1 MRRSFEPLYNF
12 IFPGRTVV
20 VLRDLRNPI
29 YLFRGRK
36 GDIVSF
42 PRTGSLSRGKES
54 MKSLSLSV
62 RVILLLEGRGG
73 KRRRK
78 EREEKERRISGGA
91 QRLFWMDE
99 SREGGKEGRRAR
111 CGTIL
116 GSHVGEQ

>member
-1 MRRSFEPLYNF
+1 
-12 IFPGRTVV
+12 
-20 VLRDLRNPI
+20 
-29 YLFRGRK
+29 
-36 GDIVSF
+36 
-42 PRTGSLSRGKES
+42 
-54 MKSLSLSV
+54 MKSLPLSV